1 MKITM
6 YELLGLIKDD
16 KAPKKIKF
24 RNEIYEYKNNIE
36 DGLIDYVGIEKE
48 TNERFYLSSY
58 IGNNYISDIF
68 TDEVEI
74 IDDEE
79 WRTIFDFPNYEVSN
93 KGNIRSKEYND
104 SLGHLR
110 SSKKLKKQVNN
121 CGYEYVILS
130 SKEEKHKTLTV
141 HRIVAKTFIPNPEEK
156 EDVNHID
163 GNKLNNNVNNLEWTT
178 TQENIIKRYEI
189 GIDGNNYK
197 RVSQFDKDGNLV
209 GSFPSSYEA
218 ERITGI
224 SRTHIGGCC
233 RGERLTAGGYVWKFE
248 IEEPKKI
255 KKIEIYEDS
264 NGHYFYDKHCKKIY
278 ITCDEINF
286 MFEQFNELI
295 DEINNLKEK

>member
-1 MKITM
+1 MKITI
-6 YELLGLIKDD
+6 YELLGLVKDD

-24 RNEIYEYKNNIE
+24 RNKIYEYENHIE
-36 DGLIDYVGIEKE
+36 DSFIDYVGIEKE
-48 TNERFYLSSY
+48 TNESFYLSSY
-58 IGNNYISDIF
+58 IGDNYISDIF

-248 IEEPKKI
+248 IEEPN
-255 KKIEIYEDS
+255 KIEKIEKIARCDIFKV
-264 NGHYFYDKHCKKIY
+264 NGELYKHIENQ
-278 ITCDEINF
+278 EILRTKV
-286 MFEQFNELI
+286 NELI
-295 DEINNLKEK
+295 DEINNLKEND